1 MTKDIRD
8 ERLQS
13 VLISPE
19 ESIAEAVRRLD
30 LAGTGVLLLSDEDR
44 RLRGLL
50 TDGDIRRA
58 MLHGVSFQEPCR
70 TIATAEPLVGRPDTS
85 PAEALEVLN
94 RADLNQLPLVD
105 TADSRIVGLLLRRDL
120 VSSEQLG
127 LSAVIM
133 AGGFGTRLQ
142 PLTNDTPKSMLPVG
156 DRPLLERTIGRLRE
170 AGIKRVNVTTHYLAE
185 RITSHFGDGGA
196 FGVEI
201 NYVTEDRPMGTAG
214 GLRLME
220 ETEEPLLVINGDILT
235 GMDFQDLLAYHR
247 RHRAEL
253 TVCVRKYD
261 FQVPYGVLEC
271 DGPRVVGIREKP
283 VVTFLV
289 NAGIYL
295 LEPSAQRLIPHDRP
309 FDMTDLIARM
319 INEGRPMVSYPV
331 VEYWL
336 DVGSQADYQRAQDDA
351 RDGRFVR

>member
-1 MTKDIRD
+1 MTEEIFS
-8 ERLQS
+8 ERLKT

-19 ESIAEAVRRLD
+19 EPIAEAVRRLD
-30 LAGTGVLLLSDEDR
+30 EAGTGVLLVCDADR
-44 RLRGLL
+44 RLRGVL

-58 MLHGVSFQEPCR
+58 MLRNISFQEPCR
-70 TIATAEPLVGRPDTS
+70 TIATAEPVVGRPETT
-85 PAEALEVLN
+85 PAEALEILN
-94 RADLNQLPLVD
+94 RADLNQLPIVD
-105 TADSRIVGLLLRRDL
+105 AQDSRIVGLLLRRDL

-142 PLTNDTPKSMLPVG
+142 PLTKDTPKPMLPVG

-170 AGIKRVNVTTHYLAE
+170 AGIKHVNVTTHYLAE
-185 RITSHFGDGGA
+185 RITSYFGDGEA

-201 NYVTEDRPMGTAG
+201 NYVSEDRPMGTAG
-214 GLRLME
+214 GLRLMDAH
-220 ETEEPLLVINGDILT
+220 EEPLLVINGDILT
-235 GMDFQDLLAYHR
+235 AMDFRDLLAYHR

-283 VVTFLV
+283 VVSFLV

-295 LEPSAQRLIPHDRP
+295 LEPSAQRFIPVDRP
-309 FDMTDLIARM
+309 FDMTDLIARL
-319 INEGRPMVSYPV
+319 IKEGRPMVSYPV

-336 DVGSQADYQRAQDDA
+336 DVGRQADYKQANEDVEKA
-351 RDGRFVR
+351 RL

>member
-30 LAGTGVLLLSDEDR
+30 LAGTGVLLLSDADR

-58 MLHGVSFQEPCR
+58 MLRGISFQEPCR
-70 TIATAEPLVGRPDTS
+70 TIATAEPLVGRPDTA

-214 GLRLME
+214 GLRLMV

-309 FDMTDLIARM
+309 FDMTDLISRM
-319 INEGRPMVSYPV
+319 IKEGRPMVSYPV